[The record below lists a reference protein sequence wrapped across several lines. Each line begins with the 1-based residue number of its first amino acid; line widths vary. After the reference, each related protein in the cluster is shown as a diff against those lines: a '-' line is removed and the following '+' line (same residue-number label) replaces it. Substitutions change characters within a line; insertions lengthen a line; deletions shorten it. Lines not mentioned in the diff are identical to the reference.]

1 MKHLTIRFAW
11 HDNKWNGKICKDP
24 SNNDYCRGNYS
35 LLSPRIQRRINLDFE
50 NNNKGVEI
58 SKIVDK
64 YLPPCYWVINAMGEE
79 KCMIR
84 DPHPFKDISEEEDP
98 RWKQVYLED
107 TLEPFSVF
115 TWCFK
120 LGFADKGYE
129 RYPPPPE
136 LKLRTESY
144 LSEIIPHKSI
154 AFFYANYDNPVNG
167 DDRNDLNRKY
177 LLLGAGLVE
186 SVSFP
191 YDYPIPKDLLE
202 EVRSKKGMRNFPI
215 QSWQFKVKLIPETV
229 FFLPYHEYI
238 EWIEKNSSINPEE
251 KWKKLEEITVSID
264 DPNLIPHF
272 KYVSMHL
279 PNDKAI
285 YLLYLIKKA
294 INKIKDHGIVPYEEI
309 KSIEDKVERLLEIAW
324 NNRTEFPGFRNLLF
338 TLLKLHQLSVSNQK
352 IYEFINWI
360 STNYGLEKFV
370 RELEN
375 IKEKDCPKEY
385 SDILDILKQEK
396 DKVEFLSRF
405 DFTQKQFENI
415 LKDLINKKGF
425 ETIKKNPYLLFECY
439 NYDFVDNWNS
449 DDTDYGISL
458 YQIDIALI
466 PDSNYTDRERL
477 CGAFSIERIRAV
489 ITDILRRSAN
499 LEGNSCLDREEILKR
514 IKEYPLYYIQYDS
527 EMPLYT
533 LLEHEKSSL
542 FKEKFVIKT
551 DFRENKVIYQLK
563 ELRKIEEAIETF
575 IEKCLA
581 KKYNVEKEVVEQLVQ
596 EDKKFFEE
604 KNKIEYLNIEERQKA
619 YQSALANGLFILT
632 GKAGSGK
639 TTAVINLIKK
649 FAEQNKWVFVFTP
662 TGKANLVIRK
672 RLGKMAENSKIR
684 LSTIHR
690 FLYGGLIEFIKET
703 SRGGE
708 IFRIIELIGKI
719 LAGKWEFFEEF
730 REIAKKWMFNNP
742 KVLIIDEASMVDE
755 VLLATLFSLIN
766 PETLEHLILVGDEK
780 QLPPIGVGRPLVDI
794 IYNLKRKGLEDRI
807 VRLESNLRFPPSSK
821 LALLSETF
829 ESDEMPI
836 PSQIDEILVNPDKS
850 LEVRYFS
857 KLEEL
862 MDHIDKILYSIG
874 GVKGESVFEKFV
886 EIFESGG
893 SLNLDKVQ
901 IIAPRRV
908 GDYGTLKINSR
919 VAGKNNVFLPGTKL
933 ICEKNI
939 YFEVE
944 INGRNNRILGLANG
958 SIGYIERKKGYIH
971 FDEFEELKRNYGENV
986 CKQLINKVR
995 GDIYFNTERKI
1006 DLGYAITIHKAQG
1019 SDFDYVILVI
1029 PEINPFITKE
1039 LIYTG
1044 LTRAKEKMFI
1054 LAHSSLRDNLP
1065 LELIKIWRNSE
1076 VDQRKTMLFEFKE
1089 KPRPYILE
1097 KDGEVL
1103 ELRSKIE
1110 YIIAKTLSDLGI
1122 EFEYEPE
1129 ELMSHHIL
1137 PDFKITVQGIT
1148 YYLEHLGNMDNLA
1161 YRERWFKKL
1170 EIYKKLGLEDR
1181 LITTSEAKVISDP
1194 SQNIKKIV
1202 EDIKAGKLKYTEGS
1216 YSIHHYEI

>member
-24 SNNDYCRGNYS
+24 SNNDYCRSNYS
-35 LLSPRIQRRINLDFE
+35 LLSPRIQRRVNLDFE
-50 NNNKGVEI
+50 NNNKDVEI

-79 KCMIR
+79 KCKIR
-84 DPHPFKDISEEEDP
+84 DPHPFKDIFEEKDP

-120 LGFADKGYE
+120 LGFADEGTE
-129 RYPPPPE
+129 RYPPPAD

-144 LSEIIPHKSI
+144 LNEIIPRQSI

-167 DDRNDLNRKY
+167 DDYKY

-186 SVSFP
+186 TVSFP
-191 YDYPIPKDLLE
+191 LDYPFSEGLLK
-202 EVRSKKGMRNFPI
+202 EVRSKKGMRNFPT

-238 EWIEKNSSINPEE
+238 EWIEKDGSINPEE

-264 DPNLIPHF
+264 DPDLIPHF

-294 INKIKDHGIVPYEEI
+294 INKIKKHGIVPYEKI
-309 KSIEDKVERLLEIAW
+309 KNIEDKVENLLNIAW
-324 NNRTEFPGFRNLLF
+324 SNRTEFSGLRNLLF
-338 TLLKLHQLSVSNQK
+338 VLVKNQLELEDHPENFE
-352 IYEFINWI
+352 EFIDWI
-360 STNYGLEKFV
+360 STNYGFEKFV

-375 IKEKDCPKEY
+375 IKEEDCPEKY
-385 SDILDILKQEK
+385 RGSLKLLKQEK
-396 DKVEFLSRF
+396 DKIKFLSRF
-405 DFTQKQFENI
+405 DFTRKQFENI
-415 LKDLINKKGF
+415 LDLIDEKGF

-466 PDSNYTDRERL
+466 PDPHYTNREQL
-477 CGAFSIERIRAV
+477 YVVFSPERIRAV

-499 LEGNSCLDREEILKR
+499 LEGNSCLDREEILRR
-514 IKEYPLYYIQYDS
+514 IKEYPLYYIQS
-527 EMPLYT
+527 EFKVT
-533 LLEHEKSSL
+533 LQTLSEYEKSSL

-551 DFRENKVIYQLK
+551 DFMENKVIYQLK

-581 KKYNVEKEVVEQLVQ
+581 KKYNVEKELLERFL
-596 EDKKFFEE
+596 EGEEKFFKEI
-604 KNKIEYLNIEERQKA
+604 NKTEYANLEERRRV

-639 TTAVINLIKK
+639 TIAVTNLIKK
-649 FAEQNKWVFVFTP
+649 FIEQNKLVFVFTP

-690 FLYGGLIEFIKET
+690 FLYGSLFEFIDMAKEKQ
-703 SRGGE
+703 E
-708 IFRIIELIGKI
+708 IFEMRDLIDQI
-719 LAGKWEFFEEF
+719 LTGKWELFDEF
-730 REIAKKWMFNNP
+730 RKIAKKWMFNNP

-829 ESDEMPI
+829 ESDEMPL
-836 PSQIDEILVNPDKS
+836 PSQIDEILSSSDES

-862 MDHIDKILYSIG
+862 MGHISEILCSIG

-893 SLNLDKVQ
+893 SLSLDKVQ
-901 IIAPRRV
+901 IIAPRRI
-908 GDYGTLKINSR
+908 GSYGTLQINSR
-919 VAGKNNVFLPGTKL
+919 VAGENNVFLPGTKL
-933 ICEKNI
+933 ICEENI

-944 INGRNNRILGLANG
+944 VNKGKNRILGLANG

-971 FDEFEELKRNYGENV
+971 FDEFEELKRNYGKNV
-986 CKQLINKVR
+986 YKLINKVR
-995 GDIYFNTERKI
+995 GDIYFNTGTERKI

-1110 YIIAKTLSDLGI
+1110 YIIAKTLCDLGI

-1129 ELMSHHIL
+1129 ELMSYHIL

-1148 YYLEHLGNMDNLA
+1148 YYWEHLGNMDNLA
-1161 YRERWFKKL
+1161 YRERWFRKF
-1170 EIYKKLGLEDR
+1170 EIYKELGLGDR
-1181 LITTSEAKVISDP
+1181 LITTSEAKVKSDP
-1194 SQNIKKIV
+1194 SQNVKKIV